1 MMKRRKQFSH
11 ILALLFSVSLAF
23 GGLGGQRAGTSIYN
37 FLKIDPSASSGG
49 MGGAFT
55 ALKSDASILHWN
67 PAATVQLQ
75 GTSVSFSHLD
85 WFAGIGYEY
94 FSISRNFG
102 TWAFGMEIG
111 ALHMDAMEITTEY
124 KPYGSGEYFSYAD
137 YYVGVNASRKM
148 SDRFSFGVNARMVR
162 EEYLDLATTSIVM
175 DLGTYYKTGFRD
187 LSFAVAL
194 LNFGLPTGPAGGYET
209 EESSWREYETFSPPT
224 TFHLGSAMTVYENDF
239 LRLLTAVQL
248 NHPVDNA
255 ETYTLGLQTNLFNT
269 FDIRTSYT
277 IGTDMPF
284 SLGLGFSAERWNSG
298 LKIDYAFRPHR
309 YLGVVNQ
316 IQINYN
322 F

>member
-1 MMKRRKQFSH
+1 
-11 ILALLFSVSLAF
+11 
-23 GGLGGQRAGTSIYN
+23 
-37 FLKIDPSASSGG
+37 

-55 ALKSDASILHWN
+55 ALHKDASVLHWN
-67 PAATVQLQ
+67 PGATVQLE
-75 GTSVSFSHLD
+75 GTSVSLSHLD
-85 WFAGIGYEY
+85 WFTGIGYEY
-94 FSISRNFG
+94 FSLTHSF
-102 TWAFGMEIG
+102 TSWAFGMEIG

-124 KPYGSGEYFSYAD
+124 DPYGSGEYFTYAD
-137 YYVGVNASRKM
+137 YYIGLNASRKM
-148 SDRFSFGVNARMVR
+148 SDRFSFGTSLRMVR
-162 EEYLDLATTSIVM
+162 EEFLDLASTSIVM

-187 LSFAVAL
+187 LTLAVAL
-194 LNFGLPTGPAGGYET
+194 LNFGLPTGPAGEYET
-209 EESSWREYETFSPPT
+209 GEGAMREYENFSPPT
-224 TFHLGSAMTVYENDF
+224 TFHIGSAMTVYEND
-239 LRLLTAVQL
+239 LLSLVTAVQL

-255 ETYTLGLQTNLFNT
+255 ETYTLGAEANLFNT
-269 FDIRTSYT
+269 IDIRTSYT